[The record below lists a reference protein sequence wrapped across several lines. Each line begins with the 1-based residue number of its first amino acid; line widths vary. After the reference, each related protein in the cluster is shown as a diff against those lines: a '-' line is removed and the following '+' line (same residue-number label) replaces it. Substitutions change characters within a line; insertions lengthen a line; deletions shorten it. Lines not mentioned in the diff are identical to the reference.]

1 MPINVNANQYKRGTK
16 LNFIFALCAL
26 VAIILRI
33 FFPIG
38 GLLLFL
44 ASLSLAITGGY
55 KTWKSGAHIPQD
67 NKNQALAKKWKRGII
82 GAQVGYTLETTAATL
97 AVMYYIGTL
106 SFTASFV
113 NPYFLAFI
121 IAAGLLHYWSETHL
135 VANSGRIGPSIG
147 YRLYY
152 NYNAGWSQRSNLIP
166 GSSIQERFAKKSK

>member
-1 MPINVNANQYKRGTK
+1 MQINVNANQYKRGTK

-26 VAIILRI
+26 AAVILRI

-55 KTWKSGAHIPQD
+55 KTWKSGARIPQD
-67 NKNQALAKKWKRGII
+67 NKDRTLAKKWKRGLI

-97 AVMYYIGTL
+97 ATMYFIGTF
-106 SFTASFV
+106 SFTKSFV
-113 NPYFLAFI
+113 NPYFLAFV

-135 VANSGRIGPSIG
+135 VANSGRIGPNIS
-147 YRLYY
+147 YSLHY
-152 NYNAGWSQRSNLIP
+152 NYNAGESQRSNLIP
-166 GSSIQERFAKKSK
+166 GSSIQERFTKK

>member
-26 VAIILRI
+26 AAVILRI

-97 AVMYYIGTL
+97 ATMYFIGTF
-106 SFTASFV
+106 SFTKSFV
-113 NPYFLAFI
+113 NPYFLAFV

-135 VANSGRIGPSIG
+135 VANSGRIGPNIS
-147 YRLYY
+147 YSLHY
-152 NYNAGWSQRSNLIP
+152 NYNAGESQRSNLIP
-166 GSSIQERFAKKSK
+166 GSSIQERFTKK